1 MRIILI
7 IISSILITNCSLNS
21 DSKYWNE
28 NTSSNQSKLNK
39 IKKIKLKSKD
49 IISMSIEEYELYLK
63 DYTKNSN
70 YPDLKEWLKKL
81 N

>member
-28 NTSSNQSKLNK
+28 NTSNNQIKLNK

-49 IISMSIEEYELYLK
+49 IISMSIEEYELYLN

-70 YPDLKEWLKKL
+70 YPDLKE
-81 N
+81 

>member
-70 YPDLKEWLKKL
+70 YPDLKE
-81 N
+81 